1 MYPSIPDEA
10 TVLRGPFVTGF
21 SDDEFFRFCQE
32 NDLARIE
39 RTANHEIIIMPP
51 AGFESSAASM
61 SAAGL
66 LFIWCRQI
74 RQGRVLDSSV
84 GYTLPDGAVLSP
96 DASWVSPE
104 RLATVTSEQL
114 QKFPPL
120 CPDFVIEVKSPSDR
134 IPTLQAKMEQ
144 WLRNGVRLGFLLDT
158 ETETAY
164 VYAPGQPM
172 QTMPG
177 FDQELSG
184 EPVLPGFRLALREL
198 KGRPV

>member
-1 MYPSIPDEA
+1 MYPNIPDEA

-51 AGFESSAASM
+51 AGFESSYSSGQAFGS
-61 SAAGL
+61 L
-66 LFIWCRQI
+66 LIWNRQH
-74 RQGRVLDSSV
+74 RQGRVLESSV
-84 GYTLPDGAVLSP
+84 GYLLPDGAVLSP
-96 DASWVSPE
+96 AASWVSPE
-104 RLATVTSEQL
+104 RLATVTPEQL

-120 CPDFVIEVKSPSDR
+120 CPDFIIEVKSPSDR

-144 WLRNGVRLGFLLDT
+144 WLSNGVRLGFLIDT

-164 VYAPGQPM
+164 VYTPGQPVEIVHV
-172 QTMPG
+172 
-177 FDQELSG
+177 FDNELSG
-184 EPVLPGFRLALREL
+184 EPVLPGFRLDLREL
-198 KGRPV
+198 KA

>member
-1 MYPSIPDEA
+1 MYPNIPDEA

-51 AGFESSAASM
+51 AGFESSYSSGQAFGS
-61 SAAGL
+61 L
-66 LFIWCRQI
+66 LIWNRQH
-74 RQGRVLDSSV
+74 RQGRVLESSV
-84 GYTLPDGAVLSP
+84 GYLLPDGAVLSP
-96 DASWVSPE
+96 AASWVSPE
-104 RLATVTSEQL
+104 RLATVTPEQL

-120 CPDFVIEVKSPSDR
+120 CPDFIIEVKSPSDR

-144 WLRNGVRLGFLLDT
+144 WLSNGVRLGFLIDT

-164 VYAPGQPM
+164 VYTPGQPVKIVH
-172 QTMPG
+172 G
-177 FDQELSG
+177 FDNELSG
-184 EPVLPGFRLALREL
+184 EPVLPGFRLDLREL
-198 KGRPV
+198 KA